1 MLLLERSEVS
11 HVPGQQGKFS
21 STFQQE
27 PQDLIL
33 GDQEYYHFQ

>member
-21 STFQQE
+21 STFQQ
-27 PQDLIL
+27 DLIL